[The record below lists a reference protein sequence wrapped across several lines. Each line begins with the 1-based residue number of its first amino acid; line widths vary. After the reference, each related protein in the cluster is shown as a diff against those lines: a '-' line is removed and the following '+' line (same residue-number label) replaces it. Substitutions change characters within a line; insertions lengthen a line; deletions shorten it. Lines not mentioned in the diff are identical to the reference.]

1 MNINQIQGLLSS
13 DVAKRHKKF
22 GFNELPNQDR
32 KNFLKIIISLATE
45 PMIFLLLITVIIYFI
60 LGDHNEAFLLMV
72 SFVGII
78 GIEFYQEAKTEKSL
92 QALRNLSSPISVV
105 IRDGRRITIPG
116 REVVVGDIILLS
128 EGSRIPADAKL
139 LSIDNLEVDESLL
152 TGESAPAQKSLVITN
167 DLRSNSVFSGTLVV
181 KGHSVAEVTSIGLDT
196 EIGEIGSS
204 LKSIETEKTLLQKE
218 VNKAVKLV
226 AILAISSS
234 IILMLA
240 YWFTS
245 GSLTKGLLAGLTLSI
260 AILPE
265 EFPVVLTVFLTLG
278 AWRLAKNN
286 ILTRRSHAIETL
298 GSATVLCVDKT
309 GTLTKNQMQIA
320 NIVDADGVSYMDN
333 LTDADEIIKYGVL
346 ASQTRPFDP
355 MEEAF
360 IIAGQ
365 QVFHDIEDVYKDLK
379 IVKEYPVEDGSLSV
393 AHIWGDGKQVRMIAL
408 KGAPEAVFELCH
420 TKHDELIKLEKKV
433 KDLASQGLRI
443 IAVAKGKLTQ
453 EIPDSR
459 SDIKFEF
466 LGLVGLA
473 DPIRPEVISAIKMC
487 KSAGIRVVMLT
498 GDYPETAL
506 KIAKDIGLDYKNSIT
521 GVEFEKLSVV
531 ERKKVTESITVFS
544 RVRPVNKL
552 AIVNALKNNNE
563 VIAMTGD
570 GVNDAPALKSAHVGI
585 AMGEKGTD
593 VAREAASIVLLDDNF
608 ASIVQGVRLGRRIY
622 DNLQKAMSYI
632 ISVHIPIAL
641 LSLLPA
647 IFGWPLVLIPAH
659 IVFLEFIIDPSC
671 TIIFENEK
679 EDKNIMNRPP
689 RKLYESIFNKKMVI
703 GSLIQGLFVAIIV
716 VAAFGILLNMGWGQD
731 KSRAMTFLILI
742 VANIFLIFGISGKQV
757 ISDIFNFENKAMII
771 ISLVASISL
780 AIIFNVPMLRELFRF
795 SQLSAIEVLVGIF
808 IGVLSIV
815 GILPLKRMIKKYNST
830 PITPLPI

>member
-1 MNINQIQGLLSS
+1 MNINQIQGLSS
-13 DVAKRHKKF
+13 NDVTKSHKKF

-32 KNFLKIIISLATE
+32 KNILKIIIGLVTE
-45 PMIFLLLITVIIYFI
+45 PMIFLLLVTVVIYFI
-60 LGDHNEAFLLMV
+60 LGNHDEAFLLMA

-139 LSIDNLEVDESLL
+139 ISIDNLEVDESLL
-152 TGESAPAQKSLVITN
+152 TGESVPVQKSLIKTK
-167 DLRSNSVFSGTLVV
+167 DPRSNLVFSGALVV
-181 KGHSVAEVTSIGLDT
+181 KGHGIAEVTKIGLDT

-218 VNKAVKLV
+218 VNNVVKLV
-226 AILAISSS
+226 ATLAISSS
-234 IILMLA
+234 IILMLV

-245 GSLTKGLLAGLTLSI
+245 GNLIKGLLAGLTLSI

-265 EFPVVLTVFLTLG
+265 EFPVVLTIFLTLG

-286 ILTRRSHAIETL
+286 ILVRRSHTIETL

-309 GTLTKNQMQIA
+309 GTLTKNQMQIS
-320 NIVDADGVSYMDN
+320 NIIDADNVSYANN
-333 LTDADEIIKYGVL
+333 LTEADEIIRYGIL
-346 ASQTRPFDP
+346 ASQKQPFDP

-365 QVFHDIEDVYKDLK
+365 QVFRDIEDIYKGIK
-379 IVKEYPVEDGSLSV
+379 IVKEYPVEDDSLSV
-393 AHIWGDGKQVRMIAL
+393 VHVWGDDRQVKVVAL

-420 TKHDELIKLEKKV
+420 VKYNERVKLDKKV
-433 KDLASQGLRI
+433 KDLANHGLRI
-443 IAVAKGKLTQ
+443 IAVAKGKATQ
-453 EIPDSR
+453 DVSENRRDF
-459 SDIKFEF
+459 DFEF

-473 DPIRPEVISAIKMC
+473 DPVRQEVIPAIKMC
-487 KSAGIRVVMLT
+487 KAAGIRVVMLT

-506 KIAKDIGLDYKNSIT
+506 RIAKDIGLDYKNSIT
-521 GVEFEKLSVV
+521 GVEFEELSVA
-531 ERKKVTESITVFS
+531 ERRKVIESITVFS
-544 RVRPVNKL
+544 RVRPADKL
-552 AIVNALKNNNE
+552 AIVNSLKDNNE
-563 VIAMTGD
+563 VVAMTGD

-593 VAREAASIVLLDDNF
+593 VAREAAGIVLLDDNF

-647 IFGWPLVLIPAH
+647 ILGWPLVLIPAH

-679 EDKNIMNRPP
+679 EEKDIMNRPP
-689 RKLYESIFNKKMVI
+689 RKLQTSIFNKKMVI
-703 GSLIQGLFVAIIV
+703 SSLIQGLFVAIIV
-716 VAAFGILLNMGWGQD
+716 VAAFGILMNMGWGQD
-731 KSRAMTFLILI
+731 KARGMTFLILI

-757 ISDIFNFENKAMII
+757 VSDIFNFENKAMII

-780 AIIFNVPMLRELFRF
+780 AIVFNVPILRELFQF
-795 SQLSAIEVLVGIF
+795 GQLSLLEVLAGIL
-808 IGVLSIV
+808 IGVLSII
-815 GILPLKRMIKKYNST
+815 GILPLKKIIKKYNSAV
-830 PITPLPI
+830 IT

>member
-1 MNINQIQGLLSS
+1 MNINQIQGLASS
-13 DVAKRHKKF
+13 DVVRRHKKF

-32 KNFLKIIISLATE
+32 KNFLKIIIGLATE

-60 LGDHNEAFLLMV
+60 LGDHNEAFLLMA

-139 LSIDNLEVDESLL
+139 ISIDNLEVDESLL
-152 TGESAPAQKSLVITN
+152 TGESAPVLKSFIETKDFRPSL
-167 DLRSNSVFSGTLVV
+167 VFSGTLAV
-181 KGHSVAEVTSIGLDT
+181 KGHGIAEVTNIGLDT

-226 AILAISSS
+226 ATLAIGSS
-234 IILMLA
+234 IILMLT

-245 GSLTKGLLAGLTLSI
+245 GSLIKGLLAGLTLSI

-265 EFPVVLTVFLTLG
+265 EFPVVLTIFLTLG

-286 ILTRRSHAIETL
+286 ILARRSHTIETL

-309 GTLTKNQMQIA
+309 GTLTKNQMQIS
-320 NIVDADGVSYMDN
+320 NIIGADGVLYASN
-333 LTDADEIIKYGVL
+333 LTDADEIIRYGVL
-346 ASQTRPFDP
+346 ASQRQPFDP
-355 MEEAF
+355 MEGAF

-365 QVFHDIEDVYKDLK
+365 QVFRDVEDIYKDFK
-379 IVKEYPVEDGSLSV
+379 IVKEYPIEDNSLSV
-393 AHIWGDGKQVRMIAL
+393 VHIWGDGKQVKSVAL

-420 TKHDELIKLEKKV
+420 IKHNGVVKLEKKV
-433 KDLASQGLRI
+433 KDLASQGLRV
-443 IAVAKGKLTQ
+443 IAVAKGKVAQ
-453 EIPDSR
+453 DIPESR
-459 SDIKFEF
+459 HDIEFEF

-473 DPIRPEVISAIKMC
+473 DPIRQEVIPAMKMC
-487 KSAGIRVVMLT
+487 KAAGIRVVMLT

-521 GVEFEKLSVV
+521 GVEFEKLSVA
-531 ERKKVTESITVFS
+531 ERKKVIESITVFS

-563 VIAMTGD
+563 VVAMTGD

-679 EDKNIMNRPP
+679 EDKDIMNRPP
-689 RKLYESIFNKKMVI
+689 RKLHESIFNKKMVI

-716 VAAFGILLNMGWGQD
+716 VAAFGVLMNMGWGQD
-731 KSRAMTFLILI
+731 KARGMTFLVLI
-742 VANIFLIFGISGKQV
+742 VANIFLIFSISGKQV
-757 ISDIFNFENKAMII
+757 ISDIFNFENKAMIV

-780 AIIFNVPMLRELFRF
+780 AIIFNVPMLRELFKF
-795 SQLSAIEVLVGIF
+795 GQLSAVEVLVGIS

-815 GILPLKRMIKKYNST
+815 GILPLKKMIRRYKSVY
-830 PITPLPI
+830 

>member
-1 MNINQIQGLLSS
+1 MNINQIQGLSS
-13 DVAKRHKKF
+13 NDVTKSHKKF

-32 KNFLKIIISLATE
+32 KNFLKIIIGLATE

-379 IVKEYPVEDGSLSV
+379 IVKEYPVEDDSLSV
-393 AHIWGDGKQVRMIAL
+393 AHIWGDGKQVKMIAL
-408 KGAPEAVFELCH
+408 KGAPETVFELCH

-433 KDLASQGLRI
+433 KDLASQGLRV
-443 IAVAKGKLTQ
+443 IAVAKGKVVQ
-453 EIPDSR
+453 DIPESR
-459 SDIKFEF
+459 HDIEFEF

-473 DPIRPEVISAIKMC
+473 DPIRQEVIPAIKMC
-487 KSAGIRVVMLT
+487 KAAGIRVVMLT

-521 GVEFEKLSVV
+521 GVEFEKLSVA
-531 ERKKVTESITVFS
+531 ERKKVIESITVFS

-563 VIAMTGD
+563 VVAMTGD

-608 ASIVQGVRLGRRIY
+608 DSIVQGVRLGRRIY

-647 IFGWPLVLIPAH
+647 FFGWPLVLIPAH

-679 EDKNIMNRPP
+679 EDKDIMNRPP
-689 RKLYESIFNKKMVI
+689 RKLHESIFNKKMVI

-731 KSRAMTFLILI
+731 KARGMTFLILI

-757 ISDIFNFENKAMII
+757 ISDIVHFENKSMIV
-771 ISLVASISL
+771 ISLVASLSL
-780 AIIFNVPMLRELFRF
+780 VAIFNITVLRELFRF
-795 SQLSAIEVLVGIF
+795 GQLSLAEVLIGVL

-815 GILPLKRMIKKYNST
+815 GILPLKKMIRKYKT
-830 PITPLPI
+830 VY